1 MRIIALCKPLFACS
15 VFAERGRC
23 SAVDMKRGDQCQASE
38 SCNIPPFLEPI
49 HHSFVSPFTLL
60 HIYLLTRSLWPLRGP
75 TSSSDAA
82 RTTARPARTLGRTRD
97 ICLFVETSTIF
108 SWHQIFWHQKTQN
121 SIFSHQTTVIHIFLQ
136 KAEHFDTGDKSQ
148 VCPDAP
154 RGPTFTWWPFRPP
167 WLRPLRTSGAK
178 AVWPT
183 PSSTI
188 TRANTITQDIRERW
202 PRNMLPFSKIL
213 GTDLYSHLFQYVGWL
228 IFNSLD

>member
-75 TSSSDAA
+75 TSSPDAA
-82 RTTARPARTLGRTRD
+82 RTTARPARTLGCTR
-97 ICLFVETSTIF
+97 
-108 SWHQIFWHQKTQN
+108 
-121 SIFSHQTTVIHIFLQ
+121 
-136 KAEHFDTGDKSQ
+136 DTGDKSQ

-167 WLRPLRTSGAK
+167 TLTSSFAHFG
-178 AVWPT
+178 
-183 PSSTI
+183 
-188 TRANTITQDIRERW
+188 R
-202 PRNMLPFSKIL
+202 
-213 GTDLYSHLFQYVGWL
+213 
-228 IFNSLD
+228 